1 MVVVTAIEARHALA
15 LPTVRG
21 LHLPDIHH
29 TTTALARLCRDLDI
43 SPKEE
48 GLAYGNRSQLT
59 V

>member
-1 MVVVTAIEARHALA
+1 MGVVTAIEVSHALA

-21 LHLPDIHH
+21 LHLPNLLH
-29 TTTALARLCRDLDI
+29 TTTAPARLCRDLDI

-59 V
+59 D